1 MMKHTDQSL
10 IHAIRKF
17 NRFYTNILG
26 LLDQHM
32 LDSEFSLSEARV
44 LYEIGH
50 TENCTAKKLIEELS
64 IDPGY
69 LSRIIKRFEKH
80 NLIYRIQ
87 SAEDGRLFYLHL
99 TEGGTTILARLDAVS
114 DQQVYQ
120 MVNSLVEQD
129 QKKLAD
135 SMKNIETILEGISD
149 TEEKIIIRSELKAG
163 DVGWLIHLHGWIYER
178 ECGYNAMF
186 EGYVCKTFYEF
197 FEKYSPD
204 KDRFW
209 FAEANGEIIGAIAV
223 VGQTTDKAQLR
234 WFILHPRF
242 RGIGLGRTLLQ
253 EAIQYCKEK
262 AYKQVFLA
270 TTQDQQ
276 TAIQM
281 YEKACF
287 HKVAEHKSDAWGK
300 KLVEEI
306 YELDLA

>member
-1 MMKHTDQSL
+1 MKHIDQSL
-10 IHAIRKF
+10 IHVIRKF
-17 NRFYTNILG
+17 NRFYTNVLG

-50 TENCTAKKLIEELS
+50 TENCTAKRLIEELRV
-64 IDPGY
+64 DPGY

-99 TEGGTTILARLDAVS
+99 TEGGITILGRLNAVS
-114 DQQVYQ
+114 DQQVSQ
-120 MVNSLVEQD
+120 MVNSLAEQD
-129 QKKLAD
+129 QKKLTD
-135 SMKNIETILEGISD
+135 SMKNIESILEGSSNAED
-149 TEEKIIIRSELKAG
+149 KIRIRSELKAG
-163 DVGWLIHLHGWIYER
+163 DVGWLIHLHGWVYAK

-186 EGYVCKTFYEF
+186 EGYVCKTFHEF
-197 FEKYSPD
+197 FEKYSPVKD
-204 KDRFW
+204 KFW
-209 FAEANGEIIGAIAV
+209 FAEADGEIVGAIAV
-223 VGQTTDKAQLR
+223 VGHNADKAQLR

-242 RGIGLGRTLLQ
+242 RGIGLGRTLFQ
-253 EAIQYCKEK
+253 EAILYCKEK

-276 TAIQM
+276 TAIRL
-281 YEKACF
+281 YRKAGF
-287 HKVAEHKSDAWGK
+287 RKIAAHENDSWGK